1 MKQYMIKEY
10 INVACEPIIMAS
22 QIKSNAAQLETVI
35 FFLRCFLT
43 YTFIV
48 HEFRRDRFHILTT
61 LELLV
66 KSPYL
71 HPVFGPAFTP
81 IPSSSDI
88 RKVRK
93 FY

>member
-43 YTFIV
+43 YTFY
-48 HEFRRDRFHILTT
+48 RT
-61 LELLV
+61 
-66 KSPYL
+66 
-71 HPVFGPAFTP
+71 
-81 IPSSSDI
+81 
-88 RKVRK
+88 
-93 FY
+93 